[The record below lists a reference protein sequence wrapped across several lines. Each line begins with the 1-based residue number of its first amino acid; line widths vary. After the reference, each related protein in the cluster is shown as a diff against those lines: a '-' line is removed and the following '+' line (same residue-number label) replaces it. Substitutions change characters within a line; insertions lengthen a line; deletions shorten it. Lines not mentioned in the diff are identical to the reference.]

1 MPATMKDI
9 ARRTGLGLATISK
22 YLNGGHVL
30 EKNRIA
36 IEAAIE
42 ELDFTVNEFAR
53 NLKTSKSHTIG
64 VVIPELGNLFTTT
77 IVTALEDTLR
87 RHGYGIII
95 SDCRTNERLE
105 KEAVRFLLGKMV
117 DGIINMPVNQGGG
130 HLLPALEKN
139 IPVVLID
146 RMIPSLSGRVN
157 AVLIDNA
164 GAACQATSLL
174 LAAGH
179 RDIGILLG
187 PEDVYTTRERLA
199 GFVRAHKAL
208 GLSHRADRIYHTDY
222 STQGAYESMQ
232 RLLAGPL
239 PTAIF
244 VTNYEMTLGAMIALS
259 ERGLRV
265 PDDVSFIGI
274 DNVQF
279 FQIVKP
285 RLTVMTQPLEQI
297 CQSAAGILLS
307 HLQREDGRQVSCQVL
322 SLSTGLLQGDSV
334 RQVKN

>member
-164 GAACQATSLL
+164 APPVRPRRCCWRPATGISAFCWGRRMCTPRASVWPALCARTRPWAFPTAPTASIIRITARRARMKACSACWPVRCPRRFSS
-174 LAAGH
+174 
-179 RDIGILLG
+179 
-187 PEDVYTTRERLA
+187 PTTR
-199 GFVRAHKAL
+199 
-208 GLSHRADRIYHTDY
+208 
-222 STQGAYESMQ
+222 
-232 RLLAGPL
+232 
-239 PTAIF
+239 
-244 VTNYEMTLGAMIALS
+244 
-259 ERGLRV
+259 
-265 PDDVSFIGI
+265 
-274 DNVQF
+274 
-279 FQIVKP
+279 
-285 RLTVMTQPLEQI
+285 
-297 CQSAAGILLS
+297 
-307 HLQREDGRQVSCQVL
+307 
-322 SLSTGLLQGDSV
+322 
-334 RQVKN
+334 